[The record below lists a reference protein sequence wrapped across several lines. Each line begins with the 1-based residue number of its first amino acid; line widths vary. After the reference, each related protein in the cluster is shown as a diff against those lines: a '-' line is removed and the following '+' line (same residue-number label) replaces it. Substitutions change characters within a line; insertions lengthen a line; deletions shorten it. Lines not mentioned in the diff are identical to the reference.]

1 MALSSNQNALK
12 VQGLD
17 KILGRKSGSKS
28 ARMAKL
34 LQFLQGHRK
43 PAFSEKVQRAD
54 QWKWLKNCPKS
65 NPRLTGQN
73 ALEEIALSSK

>member
-1 MALSSNQNALK
+1 
-12 VQGLD
+12 
-17 KILGRKSGSKS
+17 
-28 ARMAKL
+28 MAKL

-65 NPRLTGQN
+65 NPRLKGQN